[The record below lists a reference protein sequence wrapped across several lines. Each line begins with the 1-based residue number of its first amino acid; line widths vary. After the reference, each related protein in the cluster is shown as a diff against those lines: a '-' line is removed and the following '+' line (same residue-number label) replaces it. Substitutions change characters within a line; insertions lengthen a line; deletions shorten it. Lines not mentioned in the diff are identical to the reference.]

1 MMQKKTDEIE
11 KYMKDC
17 TLCPRNCHADRMA
30 GRTGYCGMTD
40 KIYAAR
46 AALHMWEEPCISGC
60 KGSGA
65 VFFTGCGL
73 RCCFCQN
80 RDIAIGKDGCEIDVK
95 RLAEIFLE
103 LQDKGAANI
112 NLVTG
117 AHYVPQITAALDIAG
132 EQGMGLPVVYNSS
145 GYEKVETLKLLE
157 GYVDVYLPDYKYAD
171 PLLAQQFSHAADYP
185 EIVGNALAEMVRQTG
200 PVVFDEEGYIK
211 KGTIVRHLILP
222 GHTRNS
228 IQVLKYLQR
237 AFGTQIYI
245 SIMNQYTPLP
255 QVADI
260 EALNRTVTPE
270 EYDRVL
276 RFAERIGIERGF
288 RQEGT
293 SASESFIPEF
303 DERGL

>member
-260 EALNRTVTPE
+260 EVLNRTVTPE

-293 SASESFIPEF
+293 TASESFIPEF

>member
-80 RDIAIGKDGCEIDVK
+80 CEIAIGKDGCEIDVK